1 MSFVTRATI
10 QGGPA
15 AGSFSSAMLLAAVRI
30 QGNTM
35 FRRGQYTKR
44 LSVDEEHGQISKAS
58 RKPAASQHQAC
69 QGCASF
75 SDNSTA
81 RPLTARD
88 VQTAA
93 ATLARHP
100 GLVQFGRR
108 FAISMGSHL
117 SPWHIAEA
125 TAITHPSAENP
136 PRQRCL
142 SVLPFSRQSKSRTQR
157 LLMLSDPSLLFA
169 VAGAPRTP
177 SYDFTCKAFIDGCS
191 HSPSR
196 LAVSRVA
203 DSAPGFC
210 ATLVPEAFRGL
221 EHTSPANTFPGTSI
235 HFNLFL
241 RCILVSNS
249 GRHIEFP
256 DYRRLSK
263 AAKFR
268 EFRSASFGSPR

>member
-58 RKPAASQHQAC
+58 SKPASGLSGLRLILGQFNRTPTHSARRADGRCNAC
-69 QGCASF
+69 QAPWTCAIWAPFRNFHGEPSF
-75 SDNSTA
+75 
-81 RPLTARD
+81 
-88 VQTAA
+88 
-93 ATLARHP
+93 TLAHCR
-100 GLVQFGRR
+100 
-108 FAISMGSHL
+108 SHSNYPSICRKS
-117 SPWHIAEA
+117 SPSEVPVCPALQ
-125 TAITHPSAENP
+125 PSE
-136 PRQRCL
+136 
-142 SVLPFSRQSKSRTQR
+142 SKSRTQR

-203 DSAPGFC
+203 DSAPKSLQ
-210 ATLVPEAFRGL
+210 A
-221 EHTSPANTFPGTSI
+221 
-235 HFNLFL
+235 
-241 RCILVSNS
+241 
-249 GRHIEFP
+249 
-256 DYRRLSK
+256 RLLCYFS
-263 AAKFR
+263 
-268 EFRSASFGSPR
+268 S